1 MGVWGKWIK
10 HAKYIYNIQDFNP
23 EQVLLTI
30 AIVYAVIL
38 KIGVKIIGKVPH
50 LSTALF
56 GVKN

>member
-1 MGVWGKWIK
+1 MEWVVAPI
-10 HAKYIYNIQDFNP
+10 
-23 EQVLLTI
+23 I

-38 KIGVKIIGKVPH
+38 KIGVKIIGKVSH